1 MDQEQLKILIIKIVI
16 SAFATVG
23 LIEYLKNFIKT
34 EKKWVYSIIMPFVAI
49 GCYCACQYLPIGITG
64 GILTV
69 GCVQIGYKVIVQG
82 FKKIFEKAGNKIGG
96 DGNNG

>member
-1 MDQEQLKILIIKIVI
+1 MNQEQLTTLIIKIVI
-16 SAFATVG
+16 SAFAAVG

-49 GCYCACQYLPIGITG
+49 GCYCACQYLPIGIIG

-69 GCVQIGYKVIVQG
+69 GCVQLGYQVIVQG
-82 FKKIFEKAGNKIGG
+82 FKKIIEKAGDKIGG